1 MEKNITYI
9 FIMYKTI
16 RICMADNVGI
26 ILLFIQTAPTLFYNT
41 IKIVK
46 MQMYKLY
53 CSALLEGKNSK
64 SMRVPP
70 KIAYFIQIFHTY
82 YEFVDIVRGW

>member
-1 MEKNITYI
+1 
-9 FIMYKTI
+9 
-16 RICMADNVGI
+16 MADNVGI
-26 ILLFIQTAPTLFYNT
+26 ILFFYIQITPTLLYNT

-70 KIAYFIQIFHTY
+70 KIANLIQIFHTY
-82 YEFVDIVRGW
+82 YEFVDIVTGW

>member
-26 ILLFIQTAPTLFYNT
+26 ILFSIQIAPTLLYNA

-53 CSALLEGKNSK
+53 CSALLEGENSIIIE
-64 SMRVPP
+64 SSP

>member
-1 MEKNITYI
+1 MEKNITNI

-26 ILLFIQTAPTLFYNT
+26 ILLFIQTAHTFFYNT

-53 CSALLEGKNSK
+53 CSALLEGEKNSIIIA
-64 SMRVPP
+64 SSP
-70 KIAYFIQIFHTY
+70 KMHILFSYTY